1 MGYEVKYHYHEKT
14 ESGYDTD
21 VVKVFTKRVGKS
33 FDDASLGAVASAII
47 RQLARRDI
55 WVVNVDIV
63 EFVKKEISFRESKG
77 GIVIKNRKFN
87 FDSISQSIVE
97 DGGVVEDENEDED
110 EDEDVVEDT
119 VDERS
124 VPLPP
129 VKQPV
134 KENLGRPM
142 RKEVFNPEIPG
153 LIQECQ
159 KRGYAFTVGNR
170 YDIYKEIPDVRGL
183 MHGMIYTVLD
193 DDGKKREMNDKHF
206 SSDATLKG
214 FENPATPRSD
224 GGTGLNW
231 QGAVSSDMPDLR

>member
-21 VVKVFTKRVGKS
+21 DAKTFTKRVGKS
-33 FDDASLGAVASAII
+33 FEETSLGAVASAII

-55 WVVNVDIV
+55 WVVNVEIV

-97 DGGVVEDENEDED
+97 D
-110 EDEDVVEDT
+110 EDVVEDT
-119 VDERS
+119 VDTRS
-124 VPLPP
+124 VPLP

-134 KENLGRPM
+134 VENLGPPM
-142 RKEVFNPEIPG
+142 RREIFNPEIPG
-153 LIQECQ
+153 LVQECQ
-159 KRGYAFTVGNR
+159 RRGYAFTVGDL

-193 DDGKKREMNDKHF
+193 DDGNKREMNDKHF
-206 SSDATLKG
+206 ASDATLKG